1 MENNTIS
8 RENVEL
14 FYKSQIEKFAEIISK
29 LENRARQWILLRLFA
44 FLLIPATIYLLL
56 ESAPLVVISASI
68 VTLIIFLF
76 FVRKSAE
83 NKETLEFH
91 RRLEKINRDE
101 LLALQYDFSAFD
113 NGEEFINQKHAFSY
127 DMDVFGTKGV
137 FPMINRT
144 QSKDGKNKLKD
155 VLLSGRKAATECFQK
170 ATEELIQH
178 VEWTQTFRASMPE
191 AYQKV
196 GHQDYAQWLEN
207 MIQVPKWMQIMQW
220 VNPIVGWTS
229 FMAYQLNFLNGTQ
242 LLFSWIV
249 LLIPVLYHV
258 KRTNQQLNP
267 VIDFQEQVDAAIHQM
282 TQLKQQDFQSELL
295 KTYKKQLFE
304 ESNNGLKAMLQL
316 QKLIKKIAYRH
327 NILVGVLL
335 NIFFGWDYRM
345 QIQLQAWQNEFQ
357 NDLIQWLDILS
368 EMEVLICAMNFRY
381 NNYTQSTYP
390 KISSDESSG
399 ILIEELGHPLVPIH
413 KLVNNDYHLS
423 ENQHFT
429 ILTGPNMAGK
439 STFLR
444 SIGVNLMF
452 AKAGFPVL
460 AKTFNFPDYQLYTSM
475 RTTDDLSDESS
486 YFHAELVRLR
496 FIVDAAERGEKV
508 FIILDEILKGTN
520 SKDKEEGSA
529 KFLEKLLNL
538 NCKGII
544 ATHDLSLTK
553 LADKHNDLINR
564 FFDTKIEGSE
574 ISFDYKIKD
583 GVAQNMNASFLL
595 QQMGLTN
602 VNLS

>member
-1 MENNTIS
+1 
-8 RENVEL
+8 
-14 FYKSQIEKFAEIISK
+14 SQIEKLVQIISK
-29 LENRARQWILLRLFA
+29 LENKARQWILLRLFA
-44 FLLIPATIYLLL
+44 FLLIPATIYLLF

-68 VTLIIFLF
+68 ATLMIFLF

-83 NKETLEFH
+83 NKDALAFH

-101 LLALQYDFSAFD
+101 LLALQYDFTAFD
-113 NGEEFINQKHAFSY
+113 NGDDFINQKHAFSY
-127 DMDVFGTKGV
+127 DMDVFGPKGI

-144 QSKDGKNKLKD
+144 QSKDGQNKLKD
-155 VLLSGRKAATECFQK
+155 VLLSGRKEPLENFHQ

-178 VEWTQTFRASMPE
+178 VEWTQTFRASMSD
-191 AYQKV
+191 AYQKI
-196 GHQDYAQWLEN
+196 GQKDYAKWLEKN
-207 MIQVPKWMQIMQW
+207 IQAPKWMQIMQW
-220 VNPIVGWTS
+220 INPIVGWTS
-229 FMAYQLNFLNGTQ
+229 FIAYQLNFLNGTQ
-242 LLFSWIV
+242 LLFTWFL

-258 KRTNQQLNP
+258 KRTNLQLNP
-267 VIDFQEQVDAAIHQM
+267 IIDFQQQVDAALQQM
-282 TQLKQQDFQSELL
+282 TLLKQQDFQADLL
-295 KTYKKQLFE
+295 KTYKNQLFE
-304 ESNNGLKAMLQL
+304 ERGNGLNALFQF

-345 QIQLQAWQNEFQ
+345 QIQLQAWQKQFQ
-357 NDLIQWLDILS
+357 NDLIKWLDILS

-381 NNYTQSTYP
+381 NNYAQCTYP
-390 KISSDESSG
+390 KIYSDESNS
-399 ILIEELGHPLVPIH
+399 IQIEKLGHPLVPIH
-413 KLVNNDYHLS
+413 KLVSNNYSLT

-444 SIGVNLMF
+444 SIGVNLML

-460 AKTFNFPDYQLYTSM
+460 AKTFHFPNYQLYTSM
-475 RTTDDLSDESS
+475 RTTDDLADESS

-496 FIVDAAERGEKV
+496 FIVNAAERGEKV

-538 NCKGII
+538 HCKGII

-553 LADKHNDLINR
+553 LADKHNALINR
-564 FFDTKIEGSE
+564 YFDTKIEGDE

-583 GVAQNMNASFLL
+583 GIAQNMNASFLL
-595 QQMGLTN
+595 QKMGLTN
-602 VNLS
+602 TN